1 MELQKVILLYNIDSP
16 AYIKALTT
24 FCLKR
29 GIRLQ
34 SVKPE
39 EYDVPLGFVA
49 YGTEENKEEFI
60 RKEPGKEFSEPMM
73 VFSGFPGQSLMEL
86 FKDLRIEGIGTT
98 DLKAMMTENN
108 AVWTSV
114 ALCEELKR
122 EHAAILAMQEKKRE
136 EMKKKTK
143 LSKISEEK

>member
-86 FKDLRIEGIGTT
+86 FKELRNNPLDENGLRLVYLEDIAVDQQFRRIDREGY
-98 DLKAMMTENN
+98 
-108 AVWTSV
+108 
-114 ALCEELKR
+114 
-122 EHAAILAMQEKKRE
+122 H
-136 EMKKKTK
+136 
-143 LSKISEEK
+143 